1 VLVTSYLGTKNSSEE
16 TLSRAQR
23 LAEGIGAHHLTI
35 GIDEAYEALVHI
47 FEKATGKTPRFEVQ
61 GGTYT
66 EDLALQNIQARV
78 RMVVSYL
85 MA

>member
-1 VLVTSYLGTKNSSEE
+1 MTSYLSTTNSGKE
-16 TLSRAQR
+16 TLRRAED
-23 LAEGIGAHHLTI
+23 LAKGINSNHFNI
-35 GIDEAYEALVHI
+35 GIDEAYDSIVNI
-47 FEKATGKTPRFEVQ
+47 FAKATGKTPKFESQ
-61 GGTYT
+61 GGTMN